1 MSHQIKK
8 SKCCKLKTYC
18 FDIDGVICKTKK
30 SNYRFSVPN
39 YKIINLI
46 NDLYKKNKIYIFTA
60 RYMGRTNDNQKTAK
74 KLAKKI
80 TLKQLKKWNV
90 KYHKIF
96 FSKPSYD
103 YIIDDKSIFSKK
115 IVPIKI
121 SKKLKKYIY

>member
-1 MSHQIKK
+1 MK
-8 SKCCKLKTYC
+8 SKRLKIFC
-18 FDIDGVICKTKK
+18 FDIDNVICTTKGRNYFKAQPKKKVIKT
-30 SNYRFSVPN
+30 
-39 YKIINLI
+39 IN
-46 NDLYKKNKIYIFTA
+46 NLYENGHYIKVFTA
-60 RYMGRTNDNQKTAK
+60 RFMGWNRDNKGEAK
-74 KLAKKI
+74 RQGYKL